1 VDPDR
6 LVQPPIWPTCCESN
20 RSKDRGRIGH
30 QTKREAKRRAVMMI
44 AATFLGLIGAI
55 VVVTFLNRIP

>member
-1 VDPDR
+1 LR
-6 LVQPPIWPTCCESN
+6 
-20 RSKDRGRIGH
+20 K
-30 QTKREAKRRAVMMI
+30 EAIERQRPRRAPEASRRRAAMMI